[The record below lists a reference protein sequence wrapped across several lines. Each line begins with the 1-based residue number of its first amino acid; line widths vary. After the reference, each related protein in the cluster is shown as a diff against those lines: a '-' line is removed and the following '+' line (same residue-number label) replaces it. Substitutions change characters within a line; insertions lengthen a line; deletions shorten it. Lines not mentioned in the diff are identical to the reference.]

1 MPPIPRLRFKIVAL
15 LAIAIVVNYLDRQ
28 NFPVVISEVEKEI
41 PLSNQQ
47 YSQLQSLFLFA
58 YAISYAVGGR
68 IIDGLGARL
77 GYSLMI
83 VVWSWAN
90 GMHGLANSVWT
101 LAVFRVLLG
110 LGEGGAYPG
119 AAKAV
124 SEWFPPVERSWSFCI
139 FNSVSSIGSMIA
151 PPLIALIVSLS
162 NWRWVFFS
170 TGFVGLVWA
179 WSWWKLYDQPARHR
193 LITGA
198 ERKYLENSII
208 EDRGEGR
215 FPYWNLFRYRQIWGL
230 IFAKFL
236 SDGAWYFFIF
246 WLPKYLGSARGLDIQ
261 QIGHYGWI
269 PYALAGCGSLSGGW
283 LSSFLMRH
291 NVSLDRSRKLTMAI
305 GSFLLPVCLFIVS
318 APLNLA
324 IVFFGAAFFGH
335 QFWSAILQTLTAD
348 LFPPAMVGSVA
359 GLLGAAGSLG
369 GVVLNLLVGFAL
381 SGHYSYALVFAVA
394 SMLHPVSF
402 LIVLALVGRIEPL
415 VKTIQ
420 YPGQQDRVRFRILP
434 K

>member
-1 MPPIPRLRFKIVAL
+1 MLAIPGLRFKIVAL
-15 LAIAIVVNYLDRQ
+15 LAIAIAVNYLDRQ
-28 NFPVVISEVEKEI
+28 NLPVVVSEVEKEI

-58 YAISYAVGGR
+58 YAISYAASGR
-68 IIDGLGARL
+68 ILDWLGARL
-77 GYSLMI
+77 GFSLMI
-83 VVWSWAN
+83 VVWSLAN
-90 GMHGLANSVWT
+90 GMHGFAMSVWS
-101 LAVFRVLLG
+101 LAACRFLLG

-124 SEWFPPVERSWSFCI
+124 SEWFPPAERSWAFGI
-139 FNSVSSIGSMIA
+139 FNSGSSIGSMIA

-162 NWRWVFFS
+162 NWRWVFFT
-170 TGFVGLVWA
+170 TGFAGLIWA
-179 WSWWKLYDQPARHR
+179 WVWWKLYDQPGRHP
-193 LITGA
+193 LITTV
-198 ERKYLENSII
+198 ERLYLEESVIA
-208 EDRGEGR
+208 DQKQVR
-215 FPYWNLFRYRQIWGL
+215 FPYWSLFRYRQIWGL

-236 SDGAWYFFIF
+236 SDGAWYFFSL

-261 QIGHYGWI
+261 HIAYYGWI

-283 LSSFLMRH
+283 FSSLLIRH

-318 APLNLA
+318 APLHLA

-335 QFWSAILQTLTAD
+335 QVWSAILQTLTAD

-381 SGHYSYALVFAVA
+381 NAHYSYALVFGV
-394 SMLHPVSF
+394 SGMLHPASF
-402 LIVLALVGRIEPL
+402 LIVLAMVGRIEPL
-415 VKTIQ
+415 VRTAGHQ
-420 YPGQQDRVRFRILP
+420 PVRAV
-434 K
+434 